1 MQHKIIL
8 FALLLLCNYV
18 ALGQKIVVLEK
29 TNSAVNIA
37 KNIQVLEDKT
47 ANLRIEQI
55 LQPENQ
61 SLFKPNDKEVMSFG
75 SSRSVFW
82 FRFQV
87 QNKTT
92 EEYGLEV
99 ERGSID
105 SIFLY
110 EIGNLANVKKN
121 GNMLSKENREY
132 DTNYPIFNLD
142 APKDSLKTYYLRI
155 ASNKTIIVPTLIA
168 SKSILLQQYGEKSIG
183 QGIYFGCLFFVAL
196 YNLFIFFAVKEKSY
210 LYYVLYVASVM
221 TLIAVQGGF
230 VYQYFTYNF
239 LLLNQYS
246 TISYLLSLILYLV
259 FSIQFLDLHKFKTLK
274 NIHIGLIGVYTT
286 LFLLFVAFA
295 VPPFAVNALRIC
307 ILVHTIITFSTAVYL
322 FRLGYKPAKY
332 FMVSC
337 SGLFLAAI
345 VTAFRD
351 FGLFPQ
357 NFFTNNV
364 FQIGSAWEMLF
375 LSFALADKINQLQ
388 AEKRQAENLTL
399 QATAENAKLV
409 QEQNKMLEQRV
420 EERTTQLQ
428 AAYSEIEVQNEEL
441 KQQQE
446 ELLTTNEALEKQK
459 LQIHEQKEQLE
470 TTFLTLKRTSDRL
483 DSSIRYAKQIQEV
496 ILPENDSLTDFFA
509 DFFAIY
515 LPKDVVSGDFYWFKK
530 LPNKQQVE
538 KISDS
543 DKKMLASIK
552 QKINFDFED
561 DLLDLSEETKQVAV
575 VERAIFIAA
584 DCTGHGVPGA
594 FMTMIGNTLLH
605 EIIINSHTTEPAK
618 VLKMLN
624 VAIISVLRQD
634 EGKNT
639 DGMDISVGLFEQ
651 NKQQETVTLHFAAAK
666 STIFYSKDGGIVKI
680 SGNRSFLGGTTDKN
694 KNFDT
699 QVVQLKKGDIVYFAT
714 DGFADQNNAARESFS
729 LLKFK
734 NLLQEVHKQA
744 LASQKETI
752 LAALQNHQQTE
763 TQRDDIT
770 VVGLLL

>member
-1 MQHKIIL
+1 MQHKTLL
-8 FALLLLCNYV
+8 FILLLFSNHV
-18 ALGQKIVVLEK
+18 VLGQEIIMLE
-29 TNSAVNIA
+29 NSKYGVNIA
-37 KNIQVLEDKT
+37 KSITVFEDKN
-47 ANLRIEQI
+47 ANFRIEQI

-61 SLFKPNDKEVMSFG
+61 HLFKPNDKEVISFG

-92 EEYGLEV
+92 EEYGLEI
-99 ERGSID
+99 ERGTID
-105 SIFLY
+105 SVFLY
-110 EIGNLANVKKN
+110 EVSNLTNVKKN
-121 GNMLSKENREY
+121 GNMLSKENRDY
-132 DTNYPIFNLD
+132 DINYPIFNLN
-142 APKDSLKTYYLRI
+142 APKDSLKTYYLRV

-168 SKSILLQQYGEKSIG
+168 SKAVLLQRYGEKNIG
-183 QGIYFGCLFFVAL
+183 QGIYFGCLLFVGL
-196 YNLFIFFAVKEKSY
+196 YNLFIFFSIKEKYY
-210 LYYVLYVASVM
+210 LYYVLYVVFVI

-239 LLLNQYS
+239 LLFNQYS
-246 TISYLLSLILYLV
+246 TIIYLLSLILYLV
-259 FSIQFLDLHKFKTLK
+259 FSIQFLDLHKFKILK
-274 NIHIGLIGVYTT
+274 NIHLSLLGIYVI

-295 VPPFAVNALRIC
+295 VPPFAVNALRLC
-307 ILVHTIITFSTAVYL
+307 VLAHTITTFSTAIYR

-332 FMVSC
+332 FMISC
-337 SGLFLAAI
+337 SGLFLSVI
-345 VTAFRD
+345 VTSFRD
-351 FGLFPQ
+351 FGLFPP
-357 NFFTNNV
+357 NFFTNNI

-388 AEKRQAENLTL
+388 AEKRQAEALIL
-399 QATAENAKLV
+399 QATSENAKLV

-420 EERTTQLQ
+420 QERTTQLQ

-441 KQQQE
+441 RQQQE

-470 TTFLTLKRTSDRL
+470 TTFLALKRTSDRL

-496 ILPENDSLTDFFA
+496 ILPENDSLTAFFA

-515 LPKDVVSGDFYWFKK
+515 LPKDIVSGDFYWFKK

-538 KISDS
+538 KISES

-561 DLLDLSEETKQVAV
+561 DLLDLNEETKQAAV
-575 VERAIFIAA
+575 IERAIFIAA

-605 EIIINSHTTEPAK
+605 EIIINSNTTEPAK
-618 VLKMLN
+618 ILKMLN
-624 VAIISVLRQD
+624 ASIINVLRQD

-639 DGMDISVGLFEQ
+639 DGIDISVVLFEQ

-666 STIFYSKDGGIVKI
+666 STIFYSKDGEIVKI

-694 KNFDT
+694 KDFKT
-699 QVVQLKKGDIVYFAT
+699 QIVHLKKGERVYFAT
-714 DGFADQNNAARESFS
+714 DGFADQNNTARESFS
-729 LLKFK
+729 LVKFK

-744 LASQKETI
+744 LKSQRETI